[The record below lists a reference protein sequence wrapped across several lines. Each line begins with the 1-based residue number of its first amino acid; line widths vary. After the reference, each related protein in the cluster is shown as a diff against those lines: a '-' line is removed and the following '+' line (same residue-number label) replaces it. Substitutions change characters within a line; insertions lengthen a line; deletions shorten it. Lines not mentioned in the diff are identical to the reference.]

1 MLKTE
6 TGNTGHPVLPL
17 TSCLAGDHTDSQ
29 SLDKDHG
36 EYVQRVTSEGPRG
49 YQSVPLKT
57 KVILFKEPL
66 EQVTHVAI

>member
-1 MLKTE
+1 MLRIE
-6 TGNTGHPVLPL
+6 TGSLGCPGHPL
-17 TSCLAGDHTDSQ
+17 TSCLAGDHIDRQ

-49 YQSVPLKT
+49 CQSVPLKT

-66 EQVTHVAI
+66 THVAI